1 MLGAA
6 AVLLSWLKLGAAS
19 SHVQAG

>member
-6 AVLLSWLKLGAAS
+6 AVQLCWVELGAAS
-19 SHVQAG
+19 SHVQAV